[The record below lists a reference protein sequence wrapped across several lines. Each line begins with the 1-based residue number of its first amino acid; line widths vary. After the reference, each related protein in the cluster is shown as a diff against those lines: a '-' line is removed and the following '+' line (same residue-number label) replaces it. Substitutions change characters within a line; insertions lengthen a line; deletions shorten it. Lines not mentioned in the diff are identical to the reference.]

1 MSITIVQLKE
11 YRQHCINQKSF
22 FNEQLL
28 LKSLPEQR
36 EGHLEAFKYYQKEVD
51 RMNKKIE
58 NYPL

>member
-1 MSITIVQLKE
+1 MNVTIVQLKE
-11 YRQHCINQKSF
+11 YLQHCNNQKSY

-51 RMNKKIE
+51 RINKKIK

>member
-11 YRQHCINQKSF
+11 YLQHCKNEKAY
-22 FNEQLL
+22 FNNQLL

-36 EGHLEAFKYYQKEVD
+36 ETHLKNFKYYQKEIA

>member
-1 MSITIVQLKE
+1 MNVTIVQLKE
-11 YRQHCINQKSF
+11 YLQHCNNQKSYF
-22 FNEQLL
+22 KEQLL